1 MEKVYPFKKGLRR
14 RLSGKALAKQLWE
27 LQTPRSHERP
37 DGCGSPP
44 GRYLRGG
51 GGELVSRRSCLAD

>member
-1 MEKVYPFKKGLRR
+1 MAQWQSTCKTIVG
-14 RLSGKALAKQLWE
+14 ALV
-27 LQTPRSHERP
+27 QTPRSHVRP

-44 GRYLRGG
+44 VIQCLGDG